1 MPVHKFTTTAESKNV
16 RTQPE
21 TVVTNQNNSDCV
33 VTMNEE
39 DVVCN

>member
-1 MPVHKFTTTAESKNV
+1 MPVHKFITKPESKNV

-21 TVVTNQNNSDCV
+21 TVITIENNSDSV
-33 VTMNEE
+33 VTMDEE